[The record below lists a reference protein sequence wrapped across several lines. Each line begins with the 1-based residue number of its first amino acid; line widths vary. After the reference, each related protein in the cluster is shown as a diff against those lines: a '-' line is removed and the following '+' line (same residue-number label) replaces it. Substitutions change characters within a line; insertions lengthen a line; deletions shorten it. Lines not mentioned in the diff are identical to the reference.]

1 MGDSATVMKVSKIGN
16 TKGKKRAESFTED
29 IINSA
34 ELERAKK
41 EEDRRHSLY
50 WYCDPN
56 DSTFGEVFIIISSL
70 QK

>member
-1 MGDSATVMKVSKIGN
+1 MGDSVTVMKAIKIGN

-41 EEDRRHSLY
+41 EEDRMHSLY

-56 DSTFGEVFIIISSL
+56 DNTFGEVFIIISL

>member
-41 EEDRRHSLY
+41 EEDRMHSLY
-50 WYCDPN
+50 WNCDPN